1 MLNDLDPAGVA
12 MRKRGAI
19 RRRVYYSAGPNESW
33 CYDGH
38 DKLSEWNLYIYG
50 CRDAFS
56 GKWIWLQVSWIAKD
70 PRVLCC
76 YFLKAIL
83 RHKVVPFSTRSDC
96 GTETVEAVSYQ
107 YKLHEILGTNL
118 DIKTTHKY
126 VRSVHNIKIESA
138 WAVFRKSIGHS
149 LELLLE
155 SGVKEG
161 IYNPNNLL
169 QRYIFWFLFLPFIQE
184 TLDTYAEL
192 ADNKPRQIS
201 KIGHILPRAAPN
213 LVYYNPTTYEAED
226 CGFKYDCDVQYFIE
240 NAIDQA
246 KADPEI
252 AQFAPSDFL
261 EAAAIVMTQI
271 GNPALTY
278 NNIWDI
284 FQKVRQQ
291 FENNFLLINVN

>member
-1 MLNDLDPAGVA
+1 MNEIDPAGVA

-38 DKLSEWNLYIYG
+38 DKLSEWHLYIYG

-70 PRVLCC
+70 PRVLCGF
-76 YFLKAIL
+76 FLKAIQ
-83 RHKVVPFSTRSDC
+83 RHKVIPFSTRSDC

-138 WAVFRKSIGHS
+138 WAIFRKSIGHS

-155 SGVKEG
+155 SAVTNE

-184 TLDTYAEL
+184 TLDSYADL
-192 ADNKPRQIS
+192 SDNKPRQKS
-201 KIGHILPRAAPN
+201 KNGHVLPRAAPN
-213 LVYYNPTTYEAED
+213 LVNYNPTSFEAEN
-226 CGFKYDCDVQYFIE
+226 CGFGYEGDVEYFLE
-240 NAIDQA
+240 NAIALAQA
-246 KADPEI
+246 EPEI
-252 AQFAPSDFL
+252 SQFAPADFM
-261 EAAAIVMTQI
+261 EAADLVMTQI
-271 GNPALTY
+271 GRPVITF
-278 NNIWDI
+278 NNIWEV
-284 FQKVRQQ
+284 FTRMREQ
-291 FENNFLLINVN
+291 FEINFLLINEN